1 MRVSTCCV
9 LLGAAVY
16 GAPVLAQTMSS
27 EAGYVELS
35 AGEEIALARSAGP
48 DEISAQATIW
58 RLQSHEYV
66 VAQKGSNGNHCFVM
80 RSMPQSLEPICYD
93 AEAAATVL
101 PWEFEF
107 FRLRMEGKSPE
118 EVDLALAT
126 ALGSGELQAPSR
138 PAMSYMLS
146 SGQRLF
152 DPESGRSAGN
162 WKPHLMLYV
171 PYLTIED
178 VGLTQPTPSM
188 FVFKSGTPMAHLIIV
203 VPDFVDPK
211 M

>member
-1 MRVSTCCV
+1 MRKGILGV
-9 LLGAAVY
+9 LLGA
-16 GAPVLAQTMSS
+16 GLSSGVLAQTTNT
-27 EAGYVELS
+27 ATYVELTT
-35 AGEEIALARSAGP
+35 EEEVSLARSAGP
-48 DEISAQATIW
+48 AEISAEATVW
-58 RLQSHEYV
+58 LLDKGEYV
-66 VAQKGSNGNHCFVM
+66 VAEEGSNGNHCFVM

-93 AEAAATVL
+93 EEASATVL

-118 EVDLALAT
+118 EVDQALAT
-126 ALGSGELQAPSR
+126 AVGKGELRAPSR

-152 DPESGRSAGN
+152 DPESGQSAGN

-178 VGLTQPTPSM
+178 VGLTQPTSTM

-203 VPDFVDPK
+203 VPEFVDPE